1 MIPGRRVTHEQV
13 PRHRQRFTDDEIEM
27 LFRED
32 ATNGRSVQVRENG
45 QASERLERKSVRQI
59 AKKQESLS
67 SRIERAEPV
76 EAD

>member
-1 MIPGRRVTHEQV
+1 MSKS
-13 PRHRQRFTDDEIEM
+13 RHRQRFTDDEIEM